1 MTIDPGS
8 VLLVGPDAPPRL
20 FSGPVDVIEAWS
32 SDDVDDALSA
42 VSAAL
47 AAGRHVAGFR
57 AYDAGDGTLPLLWFG
72 VYDEARPVADA
83 LRGTAPGSAVGA
95 LVPREDRS
103 AFMRGVERVR
113 ELIREGDVY
122 QINLTTQ
129 FEGAVDG
136 DPLDVFRAVWQN
148 QPVGY
153 GAVIRL
159 PASPAPDRWV
169 LSWSPELFFERDGS
183 VIRTRP
189 MKGTHRRGLWP
200 AQDAAFR
207 ERLQADEKS
216 RAENLMIVDLLRN
229 DLSRVCEP
237 GSVVVPRLFDVET
250 YRSVLQMTST
260 VEGRLRPGVSFG
272 DIMDALFP
280 CGSITGAPKI
290 RAMQRIGELE
300 PGPRG
305 VYCGTI
311 GYAAP
316 GGEARFSVAIRTAVV
331 SDGRLLI
338 GAGAGIVWD
347 SDPAAEYDETVLKT
361 RFLHRRMPDFR
372 LLETM
377 RALPEPRGAGEPS
390 SSSSTSSS
398 DPPSSSTELPL
409 RIPLLEAH
417 LDRLMASA
425 NYFGWRLNR
434 EAVQSVI
441 LTSVQAFFR
450 DHPDVSPGTPAD
462 AEELTRPCRV
472 RVTVGGAGD
481 VQVSCTIPPAP
492 PVRLQIGFS
501 TVRVDRSD
509 VFLYHK
515 TTNRPDYDRARAEAE
530 ARGLYDVLLLNDAG
544 RVTEGSITN
553 VFVRHGT
560 TWSSPPV
567 EEGLLG
573 GVMRAAFMAERNR
586 LDGQPVAER
595 PLTPEDVRSADEIVL
610 TNAFLGS
617 APAEL
622 VHA

>member
-1 MTIDPGS
+1 MSIDPIRLTLEPGS
-8 VLLVGPDAPPRL
+8 VLLVDPNGPPRL

-32 SDDVDDALSA
+32 VAEVDHALSA
-42 VSAAL
+42 VDAAL
-47 AAGRHVAGFR
+47 SAGRHVAGFR
-57 AYDAGDGTLPLLWFG
+57 AYDAGDGTLPLVWFG
-72 VYDEARPVADA
+72 VYDGWEPV
-83 LRGTAPGSAVGA
+83 GSAVGA
-95 LVPREDRS
+95 ASSATIGVAAVSPPFVSPLAPREDRS
-103 AFMRGVERVR
+103 AFMQGVERVR

-129 FEGAVDG
+129 FEGSVDG
-136 DPLDVFRAVWQN
+136 DPLDIFWAVWRN

-153 GAVIRL
+153 GAVLRL
-159 PASPAPDRWV
+159 PASPASTRSGSPSAVSDAWV
-169 LSWSPELFFERDGS
+169 LSWSPELFFEREGD

-200 AQDAAFR
+200 TQDAAFR
-207 ERLQADEKS
+207 EQLQADEKS

-237 GSVVVPRLFDVET
+237 GTVVVPRLFDIET

-260 VEGRLRPGVSFG
+260 VEGRLRAGVSFR

-305 VYCGTI
+305 VYCGAI
-311 GYAAP
+311 GYAEP
-316 GGEARFSVAIRTAVV
+316 NGVARFSVAIRTAVV
-331 SDGRLLI
+331 SGGRLSI
-338 GAGAGIVWD
+338 GAGAGVVWD
-347 SDPAAEYDETVLKT
+347 SDPAAEFDETVLKT
-361 RFLHRRMPDFR
+361 RFLHRRTPDFR

-377 RALPEPRGAGEPS
+377 RATPGPEIPR
-390 SSSSTSSS
+390 
-398 DPPSSSTELPL
+398 
-409 RIPLLEAH
+409 LESH

-425 NYFGWRLNR
+425 AYFGWELDR
-434 EAVQSVI
+434 EAVRDTVLGSVR
-441 LTSVQAFFR
+441 AFYD
-450 DHPDVSPGTPAD
+450 DHPAPGPEYSADRAPAPS
-462 AEELTRPCRV
+462 PCRV

-481 VQVSCTIPPAP
+481 VEVSCTLLPAP
-492 PVRLQIGFS
+492 PKGLRIGFS
-501 TVRVDRSD
+501 TVRVDRSNI
-509 VFLYHK
+509 FLYHK
-515 TTNRPDYDRARAEAE
+515 TTHRPDYDRARAEAK

-560 TWSSPPV
+560 QWSTPPV

-573 GVMRAAFMAERNR
+573 GVMRAAYMAERER

-595 PLTPEDVRSADEIVL
+595 PLTPDNLHSADEIVL

-617 APAEL
+617 ASAEL